1 MEGVITCSG
10 STWQETGGNIKVN
23 TTVKQ
28 DGMHARLDKF
38 LSEVR
43 DPKNNHMP
51 NVIGHDFVN
60 EARCRKI
67 VKMNRD
73 VDTHF

>member
-1 MEGVITCSG
+1 
-10 STWQETGGNIKVN
+10 
-23 TTVKQ
+23 
-28 DGMHARLDKF
+28 MHARLDKF